1 MLLDLIDFIMA
12 VYIYRYL
19 SIIVYMISE
28 RMDKKYMDNSMEMIS
43 SMVVCR
49 CHMKICGLQMEVFLP
64 QMTFVQ
70 LVKMKI
76 FLIIT
81 TILSF

>member
-1 MLLDLIDFIMA
+1 MLLDLIDFIK

-28 RMDKKYMDNSMEMIS
+28 RMDRKYMDNSMETTS
-43 SMVVCR
+43 SMVVYR
-49 CHMKICGLQMEVFLP
+49 CHMKICGLQMEAFLL

-76 FLIIT
+76 FIIIT
-81 TILSF
+81 ANRSF